1 MAKCKTANVCG
12 NRRKLCFTAEGKIK
26 SNTPVG
32 ARSSGRSASRSK
44 GKGGF
49 AKSMHCKK
57 HHKGYRWAKGG
68 RCVRA
73 AAC

>member
-12 NRRKLCFTAEGKIK
+12 NRRKLCFDRKGKIK
-26 SNTPVG
+26 SNTPV
-32 ARSSGRSASRSK
+32 SRSASPSGGSK

-49 AKSMHCKK
+49 AKSIHCKK

-73 AAC
+73 AA